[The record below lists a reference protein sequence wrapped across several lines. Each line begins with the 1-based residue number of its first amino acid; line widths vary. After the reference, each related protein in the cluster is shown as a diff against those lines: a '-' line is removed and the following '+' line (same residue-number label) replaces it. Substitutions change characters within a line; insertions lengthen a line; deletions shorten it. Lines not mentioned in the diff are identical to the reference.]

1 MALVS
6 QSDLVQSARCEA
18 DPCRIAHY
26 VVSFPTD
33 TVPALAVAP
42 HRAELIFELKQRS
55 QEKPLILMTG
65 EIEDIWEYV
74 QGSHGELKIWQEM
87 AYKYL
92 PGALTMVLPASVK
105 VPSTMNP
112 LNPTS
117 IVVRVPNHAIARDIL
132 RQTGPLATTSA
143 NLSGED
149 ALTDMSAIAL
159 KFPSVAVLD
168 YQNNITEAVR
178 STVIKWTGKD
188 WQVLRQGK
196 IVIDN

>member
-6 QSDLVQSARCEA
+6 QSDLVQSV
-18 DPCRIAHY
+18 IAHY

-74 QGSHGELKIWQEM
+74 QGSHGELKIWQKM
-87 AYKYL
+87 AQKYL

-117 IVVRVPNHAIARDIL
+117 IGVRVPNHAIARDIL

-168 YQNNITEAVR
+168 HQNNITEAVP

-188 WQVLRQGK
+188 WQILRQGK
-196 IVIDN
+196 IVINN